1 MVRRVCHKD
10 LRSPVYHGPHGATA
24 TSTAAVA
31 YVIVTTTT
39 ITASAATTTTTTTNT
54 NTIPLSSQRIRSILC
69 QSAEGA
75 KLLSR
80 GSQPRPGF
88 NETFPLRSKDGVAGI
103 RAIV

>member
-54 NTIPLSSQRIRSILC
+54 NTIPLSSQRIRLCDVVCILSSI
-69 QSAEGA
+69 
-75 KLLSR
+75 
-80 GSQPRPGF
+80 
-88 NETFPLRSKDGVAGI
+88 
-103 RAIV
+103 